1 MQLKKLKQFLVSTLL
16 ALGLSAA
23 STQTA
28 HAQGFPVFDWSNWE
42 SLGSIWSEDISTGVK
57 IEQTVQQGTQLIS
70 NGLNVY
76 NLAMR
81 ETTALRNKQWM
92 LAAGYLSNLSIPGHS
107 NWTIALRSAAGPLV
121 AAGVWQEMTRPG
133 ATLQNRIQIADAF
146 GTSMANSLESCN
158 SAAMQSDGAIG
169 QLESIALSMSTL
181 DNTRAALGGATN
193 MGLTQQLRIQECQHN
208 LQQQQA
214 QIQML
219 QLMRQRDQENAQLTT
234 YQNIDAIATSN
245 PRGITNLSALN
256 LADFN

>member
-1 MQLKKLKQFLVSTLL
+1 MQLNKLKQFLVSTLL
-16 ALGLSAA
+16 AFGLSAA

-28 HAQGFPVFDWSNWE
+28 NAQGFPVFDWTNWV

-81 ETTALRNKQWM
+81 ETTALRHKQWM

-107 NWTIALRSAAGPLV
+107 NWTIALRSAAGPLA

-133 ATLQNRIQIADAF
+133 TSLLTRIQIADAF
-146 GTSMANSLESCN
+146 GISMANSLGSCN
-158 SAAMQSDGAIG
+158 AAAMQSDGAIG
-169 QLESIALSMSTL
+169 QLESIAASVSTL

-193 MGLTQQLRIQECQHN
+193 MGITQQLRIQECQHN

-219 QLMRQRDQENAQLTT
+219 QLMRERDQENAQLTT
-234 YQNIDAIATSN
+234 YQNIDAIAASN
-245 PRGITNLSALN
+245 PRGMTNLSALN